1 MLLLLLLF
9 FPTTAALLSNLRMGG
24 GPTRGATLAKLLDLV
39 SVSDRGLFTDNN
51 SRCKELIDLIEEE
64 QADFA
69 RRENKKFSNR
79 CQGDWELLW
88 TTEKE
93 TLFFA
98 KNGLF
103 GAPCTTISQS
113 IDLQKGLINNLIEF
127 ENGRKFSVLG
137 SCTVAEADPRR
148 FEFSFT
154 SAQIV
159 VPPFVNL
166 SLPPVG
172 KGNFVSV
179 LCNDKYRVSKDSRG
193 DYLCFARMG

>member
-1 MLLLLLLF
+1 MFLILFPLLLL
-9 FPTTAALLSNLRMGG
+9 PSAAALLLRMGG

-39 SVSDRGLFTDNN
+39 TSSNRGLFTDNN
-51 SRCKELIDLIEEE
+51 NACKELIDRIEDE
-64 QADFA
+64 QADVIQRDRNFI
-69 RRENKKFSNR
+69 KKCEGNW
-79 CQGDWELLW
+79 QLLW

-113 IDLQKGLINNLIEF
+113 IDLTNGVINNLIEF
-127 ENGRKFSVLG
+127 ESGRKFSVLG
-137 SCTVAEADPRR
+137 SCAVDETDQRK
-148 FEFSFT
+148 FNFSFK

-159 VPPFVNL
+159 LPPFVNL

-172 KGNFVSV
+172 KGSFVNV
-179 LCNDKYRVSKDSRG
+179 FANEKYRVSKDSRG
-193 DYLCFARMG
+193 DYLCLRREE